1 MYEGR
6 EGMYELFKEHY
17 STADIHINDI
27 HRKEIAM
34 FVFSKT
40 GEWHRAM
47 YFQNKEDLIEKMV
60 TEKPPA
66 GLFASTAYYMDPNER
81 VISRRDL
88 MKFDFVVD
96 LDDYMPDDMDMV
108 DFIDIMRAK
117 TKYIVD
123 RFLLDLGF
131 KEEDMT
137 IDFSGNKGFHITFES
152 DDYTHLDQADRRQI
166 IGYIVGDKLDR
177 SIILPDSKLRHYGWN
192 KQVVH
197 FLNHILEDNSTQNLE
212 RYFPKT
218 TAKKI
223 NSLLADPAVVARL
236 QAGSL
241 VDFDLNALRKAVMK
255 EHAVNVKSIVDK
267 GCTTDKHR
275 ILRVPGSLHAKKG
288 LPSVRLD
295 MFQLDSV
302 DLILDEIMRVAGEDG
317 VEVNLLNDVEINF
330 PRKKYFKK
338 GKHTIPRY
346 EALCAIVQDCKYE

>member
-1 MYEGR
+1 MYEGKQ
-6 EGMYELFKEHY
+6 GMYDLFRQHY
-17 STADIHINDI
+17 SSAELHINDI

-47 YFQNKEDLIEKMV
+47 YFQNKDDLIEKMV
-60 TEKPPA
+60 TDKPPA

-96 LDDYMPDDMDMV
+96 LDDYMDEDLDMV
-108 DFIDIMRAK
+108 DFIDIMRQK
-117 TKYIVD
+117 TKDLVD
-123 RFLLDLGF
+123 RFLIDLGF
-131 KEEDMT
+131 DEKDMVV
-137 IDFSGNKGFHITFES
+137 DFSGNKGFHITFES
-152 DDYTHLDQADRRQI
+152 DKYTTMDQADRRQI

-177 SIILPDSKLRHYGWN
+177 KMVLPDSKLRHYGWA

-197 FLNHILEDNSTQNLE
+197 FMNKLLEDSSIEHLE
-212 RYFPKT
+212 TYFSKPN
-218 TAKKI
+218 AKEI

-241 VDFDLNALRKAVMK
+241 IDFNLNALRRGVMK
-255 EHAVNVKSIVDK
+255 DHNINVKSIVDK

-295 MFQLDSV
+295 RYQLDSI
-302 DLILDEIMRVAGEDG
+302 DLVIDEIMRVAGED
-317 VEVNLLNDVEINF
+317 EIEINLLNDVEIDF
-330 PRKKYFKK
+330 PRKKSFKK

-346 EALCAIVQDCKYE
+346 EALCAIVQDCKI